1 MAFGQDGDSWAKNRR
16 ADIVYPNE
24 PSNVHSARIGA
35 PRLRRAFCFSGQSG
49 KIMVILPSSSPDG
62 RFVQTRA
69 AMAASLR

>member
-1 MAFGQDGDSWAKNRR
+1 
-16 ADIVYPNE
+16 
-24 PSNVHSARIGA
+24 
-35 PRLRRAFCFSGQSG
+35 LRRAFCFSGQSG